1 MPDRPVFLY
10 AAIYDD
16 IATAEGDYE
25 AVFDLHAAG
34 VIGTFDSA
42 VIEKEGGEVH
52 VHKTEKPTQHG
63 AWTGIAVGAVAGIL
77 FPPSIIGGAIVGG
90 AAGGVAGHL
99 WRGMSRG
106 DLKEL
111 GEALDEGAAA
121 VIVIGESRIDEQ
133 IEKATK
139 RASKVLAKEVDADP
153 DQLKQEIEQAEKQEA
168 PA

>member
-10 AAIYDD
+10 AAVYDD
-16 IATAEGDYE
+16 IADAESDYE
-25 AVFDLHAAG
+25 GQVR
-34 VIGTFDSA
+34 
-42 VIEKEGGEVH
+42 

-77 FPPSIIGGAIVGG
+77 FPPAIIGG

-111 GEALDEGAAA
+111 GEALDEGQAA

-133 IEKATK
+133 IAKATR

-153 DQLKQEIEQAEKQEA
+153 DELKREIQEAEKQGA